1 MKLMLINDGN
11 YGDMGRVK
19 FPVQVEGRQCP
30 CGSLFI
36 FQIHLDELLRVGAD
50 REGWEDFTGEE
61 GGYCNFFLG
70 SEVLVVE
77 S

>member
-1 MKLMLINDGN
+1 MKLMLINDGG
-11 YGDMGRVK
+11 YGNMGRVK
-19 FPVQVEGRQCP
+19 FPVQVEGRQRH

-50 REGWEDFTGEE
+50 RDSWEDFTGED
-61 GGYCNFFLG
+61 GGHCNFFLG
-70 SEVLVVE
+70 SDVLVVA